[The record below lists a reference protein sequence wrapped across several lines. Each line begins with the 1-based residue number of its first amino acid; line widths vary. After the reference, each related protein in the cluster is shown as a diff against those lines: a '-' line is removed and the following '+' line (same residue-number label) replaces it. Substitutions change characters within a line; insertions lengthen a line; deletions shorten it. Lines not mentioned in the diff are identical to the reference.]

1 MRVKGLKM
9 KKLWHPEHFCV
20 TFRYKKKNKTKQ
32 TNKLKYKLR
41 RERLTKINEKG
52 AVTTHASIYVTFCF
66 AFVFTPTQKRNV
78 KDYLL
83 E

>member
-1 MRVKGLKM
+1 MRVKVLKM

-20 TFRYKKKNKTKQ
+20 TLRYKKKKKQ